1 MIERWSDPV
10 RIGMGLLLSVLFHFS
25 LFMTALQLS
34 GPARRV
40 SLPFEV
46 EIITSTRP
54 QAVERL
60 QLPTPAKVLPNRP
73 IPTVLP
79 TEPPPES
86 VPESVSVEPVVPT
99 PDSVGLPSEPA
110 PPVMPSVPAESDTK
124 APVYTPL
131 TQVSRLPIFKT
142 KVDPVYPELA
152 RRLEKEGTVMVEVTI
167 SESGDVMKAEV
178 VQGLGFGFDE
188 AAKAAME
195 RSRFEPARVGDRPV
209 AVVVRIPIRF
219 RFKD

>member
-1 MIERWSDPV
+1 MTERWSDPV
-10 RIGMGLLLSVLFHFS
+10 RGGMGLLLSALFHVS

-40 SLPFEV
+40 SLPVEI
-46 EIITSTRP
+46 EIITATRP
-54 QAVERL
+54 PAVERL
-60 QLPTPAKVLPNRP
+60 QPLPPAKVLPTRP
-73 IPTVLP
+73 ERPVTTVLP
-79 TEPPPES
+79 TAPSPES
-86 VPESVSVEPVVPT
+86 VPAEPAAPMPESA
-99 PDSVGLPSEPA
+99 GLPTETV
-110 PPVMPSVPAESDTK
+110 PPVMPSEPAVSDTK

-131 TQVSRLPIFKT
+131 TQVSRLPTFKT
-142 KVDPVYPELA
+142 KVEPVYPELA

-178 VQGLGFGFDE
+178 VQELGFGFDE

-195 RSRFEPARVGDRPV
+195 RSRFEPARAGDRPV